1 MCLLTVCAIIFRNE
15 LIFQAVFWTYLWC
28 INKTFNDMTIKI
40 SKVFIMWTLMSY
52 PFRSSKSHR
61 SKRHHHYDHY
71 KTEDLLLRR
80 QKGSEVRLDIMMQSE
95 PTEKDEAKMLHK
107 VDLDEMASKSCLP
120 YSIFSQNVEYLSM
133 PFPLKQVYWWI

>member
-1 MCLLTVCAIIFRNE
+1 MNIDVL
-15 LIFQAVFWTYLWC
+15 
-28 INKTFNDMTIKI
+28 
-40 SKVFIMWTLMSY
+40 S
-52 PFRSSKSHR
+52 FRSSKSHR

-95 PTEKDEAKMLHK
+95 PTEVDEAKMLHK

-120 YSIFSQNVEYLSM
+120 FSQNIYPC
-133 PFPLKQVYWWI
+133 PFLWKKYIWWILIQILEKILDLWQFTQSLFK

>member
-1 MCLLTVCAIIFRNE
+1 
-15 LIFQAVFWTYLWC
+15 
-28 INKTFNDMTIKI
+28 MTIKI

-107 VDLDEMASKSCLP
+107 VDLDEMASKSCLN
-120 YSIFSQNVEYLSM
+120 YSIFWMKWPVIPAFLILFALKMLNTYPC
-133 PFPLKQVYWWI
+133 PFP